1 MMFSLDNNGPTSSD
15 VRLASPFLFTTSPTD
30 IVSDSTDMRFRVSIT
45 INILND
51 RIFGG
56 LSADID
62 KLFHE
67 IWKNWILLNSS
78 YRFNRIMI
86 VSISFDHNPIT
97 ISCQGSSAL
106 FVFLATSPTF
116 HVAFGLVLIG
126 T

>member
-15 VRLASPFLFTTSPTD
+15 VSLASPFLFTTSPTD
-30 IVSDSTDMRFRVSIT
+30 IVSNSTDMRFRVSIT
-45 INILND
+45 INVLD
-51 RIFGG
+51 HRIFGG

>member
-1 MMFSLDNNGPTSSD
+1 MWMMFSLDNNGPTSSD

-30 IVSDSTDMRFRVSIT
+30 IVSNSTDMCFRVSKA

-67 IWKNWILLNSS
+67 IWKNWI
-78 YRFNRIMI
+78 Y
-86 VSISFDHNPIT
+86 
-97 ISCQGSSAL
+97 
-106 FVFLATSPTF
+106 
-116 HVAFGLVLIG
+116 
-126 T
+126 